1 MSKKQDVF
9 NLMQKGN
16 LNDGSLQSE
25 LEINEVKEIAID
37 DIIEIENIRT
47 EYDQESLN
55 ELADSIK
62 KNGLLNPITV
72 CKNKNKYQVIAG
84 HRRLRACQI
93 AGLNKLYCNVLF
105 DVNILVL
112 QLVENIQRDDLTD
125 IEKEN
130 AIYKLNESGMS
141 QKKLPI

>member
-47 EYDQESLN
+47 EYDQGI
-55 ELADSIK
+55 IK
-62 KNGLLNPITV
+62 R
-72 CKNKNKYQVIAG
+72 A
-84 HRRLRACQI
+84 RRL
-93 AGLNKLYCNVLF
+93 Y
-105 DVNILVL
+105 
-112 QLVENIQRDDLTD
+112 
-125 IEKEN
+125 
-130 AIYKLNESGMS
+130 
-141 QKKLPI
+141 